1 VAILA
6 WRLLPN
12 EESVGESFDLPGAL
26 LAGLSLFALLV
37 ALTLTESN
45 PFFSLEVLM
54 GLAFS
59 IAAMVGFIYV
69 ERHSPH
75 PMVDLRLFA
84 SRPFSFGLASAAL
97 NYLALF
103 SVTFNMPFYLLRVR
117 GMDPRDAGLVLTTVP
132 LLMAAFAP
140 FAGRLSDRYGSRGLA
155 VAGSVAI
162 ALGIGGL
169 SFIAVATP
177 LVPIIASLGVIG
189 AGMAFF
195 QTPNTAAVLKAT
207 PRSHVGTGSAFVAE
221 ARNVG
226 MSIGIALTAAIVTSY
241 LSGPLTGGS
250 GALPAEEAA
259 RFVQGMAAAFR
270 VTALFALAA
279 AFMSWRT
286 EHAVESGRVKP

>member
-1 VAILA
+1 
-6 WRLLPN
+6 
-12 EESVGESFDLPGAL
+12 
-26 LAGLSLFALLV
+26 
-37 ALTLTESN
+37 
-45 PFFSLEVLM
+45 
-54 GLAFS
+54 
-59 IAAMVGFIYV
+59 
-69 ERHSPH
+69 
-75 PMVDLRLFA
+75 
-84 SRPFSFGLASAAL
+84 
-97 NYLALF
+97 
-103 SVTFNMPFYLLRVR
+103 
-117 GMDPRDAGLVLTTVP
+117 
-132 LLMAAFAP
+132 
-140 FAGRLSDRYGSRGLA
+140 
-155 VAGSVAI
+155 
-162 ALGIGGL
+162 
-169 SFIAVATP
+169 
-177 LVPIIASLGVIG
+177 
-189 AGMAFF
+189 MAFF